1 MFKKAFQSEANKTL
15 TENGDLAYKST
26 GTSVIDMFGKIGSL
40 RGGYR
45 SDDDINNEA
54 IELFINAYEE
64 NPELAVKTLFYTR
77 DCRGGMGEK
86 MVFKAVALHLL
97 NDDNKKKL
105 ILNNLNKI
113 VEYGSWKDII
123 DLILQTTSEENK
135 EIISK
140 FMYQTML
147 VDMYN
152 ILENKPISLLGKW
165 LPTINSKSSTTK
177 DKAKKIL
184 SIIEKLH
191 DPTIGYRNY
200 CTVTRQYLNITEKN
214 IAQKEYEK
222 IDYSKVTSRCML
234 LYRNIFKHK
243 DNERFE
249 KFMNDVENGKVKI
262 NSSVLFPSDI
272 VHKYENGY
280 WNQIEKLD
288 NVLEEQWKA
297 LPNYMDKPINMIPI
311 ADTSGSMCGTPMNVS
326 KGLSIYLAERN
337 PCEAFNNLIIEFGRD
352 AHLYDISKKK
362 SLMSK
367 LNGFNKDCGNTNL
380 KKAFEKIL
388 QIGKDNNL
396 SNDDMP
402 KVLLIISDMQFDQAT
417 YGDNDGTIRVCRQ
430 LFNEAGY
437 ELPNIIFWNVN
448 ARDSFPE
455 LDRDGVAFVS
465 GYSPA
470 IMKAVLNAE
479 VMTPLGVVM
488 KAVLIDRYK
497 DVFWNLNE

>member
-1 MFKKAFQSEANKTL
+1 MFKKVFQSEANKTL

-26 GTSVIDMFGKIGSL
+26 GTSVIDMFGKIGSM
-40 RGGYR
+40 RGGLS
-45 SDDDINNEA
+45 SDDEIKQKA
-54 IELFINAYEE
+54 IELFINAYDE

-135 EIISK
+135 KIISK

-147 VDMYN
+147 IDMYN

-165 LPTINSKSSTTK
+165 LPTINSKSNVTK

-184 SIIEKLH
+184 SIIKKFH

-234 LYRNIFKHK
+234 LYRNTFKHK

-249 KFMNDVENGKVKI
+249 KFMNDVENGKAKI

-272 VHKYENGY
+272 VHKYESGY
-280 WNQIEKLD
+280 WNQIERLD

-352 AHLYDISKKK
+352 AHLYDISKKT

-367 LNGFNKDCGNTNL
+367 LNGFNEDCGNTNL

-479 VMTPLGVVM
+479 VMAPLEVVM
-488 KAVLIDRYK
+488 KAVLVDRYK

>member
-184 SIIEKLH
+184 SIIEKFH